1 MNKCEGCKYRAYEED
16 GEVYFY
22 SDGSYEGGIC
32 VGDTV
37 ILQSFKDKKFTGIEI
52 NKEIE
57 YFVKLGN
64 GYVELGIK

>member
-32 VGDTV
+32 REEYCSRGYEKKFENNGENCK
-37 ILQSFKDKKFTGIEI
+37 SFKKLQDHKK
-52 NKEIE
+52 
-57 YFVKLGN
+57 
-64 GYVELGIK
+64 